1 MGQFER
7 GTFDGSD
14 AFVADSDCPRLAP
27 FMSEQHER
35 STGGETRTMAER
47 RIRNRALTIGVS
59 VTPFGL
65 SFGAVSVEAHLSLIQ
80 VCLLSLVLFSGAS
93 QFALVSVI
101 GAGGSYFSA
110 VGTAL
115 LLGVRNGLYGARIN
129 SLLRPSGW
137 RRLLM
142 AEVTIDES
150 TAMAVSEA
158 PAGHSARAFWST
170 ALCVYVLWNVSTVI
184 GALVGNALGSPA
196 TTGLD
201 VAGPAA
207 FIALL
212 APRLTTVRMRL
223 VALASG
229 AIALVTVPIVPVG
242 APILIGG
249 LTAVALL
256 LVFDR

>member
-1 MGQFER
+1 MSAPPRDDDPTG
-7 GTFDGSD
+7 D
-14 AFVADSDCPRLAP
+14 ASRATA
-27 FMSEQHER
+27 H
-35 STGGETRTMAER
+35 R
-47 RIRNRALTIGVS
+47 RIRNRALTIGAS

-65 SFGAVSVEAHLSLIQ
+65 SFGAVSSEAHLSLVQ
-80 VCLLSLVLFSGAS
+80 VCLMSLVLFSGAS
-93 QFALVSVI
+93 QFALVSLI
-101 GAGGSYFSA
+101 GAGGSYVSA

-129 SLLRPSGW
+129 ALLRPTGW
-137 RRLLM
+137 RRFVM

-158 PAGHSARAFWST
+158 PSGNSARAFWST
-170 ALCVYVLWNVSTVI
+170 ALSVYVLWNLSTII

-207 FIALL
+207 FVALL
-212 APRLTTVRMRL
+212 APRLTTARMRL
-223 VALASG
+223 GALGSG
-229 AIALVTVPIVPVG
+229 VIALVTVPIVPVG

-249 LTAVALL
+249 LTAVGLL
-256 LVFDR
+256 LAVDR

>member
-1 MGQFER
+1 
-7 GTFDGSD
+7 
-14 AFVADSDCPRLAP
+14 
-27 FMSEQHER
+27 MSEPPADEHPLTDASR
-35 STGGETRTMAER
+35 KAAER
-47 RIRNRALTIGVS
+47 RIRNRALTIGIS

-65 SFGAVSVEAHLSLIQ
+65 SFGAVSVEAHLSVVQ

-93 QFALVSVI
+93 QFALVTII

-115 LLGVRNGLYGARIN
+115 LLGVRNGLYAARIN
-129 SLLRPSGW
+129 ALLRPSGW
-137 RRLLM
+137 RRFVM

-150 TAMAVSEA
+150 TAMALSEA
-158 PAGHSARAFWST
+158 PSGNAARAFWST
-170 ALCVYVLWNVSTVI
+170 ALSVYVLWNVSTVI

-207 FIALL
+207 FVALL
-212 APRLTTVRMRL
+212 APRLTTLRMRM

-229 AIALVTVPIVPVG
+229 LIALVTVPVVPVG

>member
-1 MGQFER
+1 VSEPTR
-7 GTFDGSD
+7 DD
-14 AFVADSDCPRLAP
+14 A
-27 FMSEQHER
+27 
-35 STGGETRTMAER
+35 STGGETRRAAER

-129 SLLRPSGW
+129 ASLRPSGW
-137 RRLLM
+137 RRFLM

-150 TAMAVSEA
+150 T
-158 PAGHSARAFWST
+158 
-170 ALCVYVLWNVSTVI
+170 
-184 GALVGNALGSPA
+184 
-196 TTGLD
+196 
-201 VAGPAA
+201 
-207 FIALL
+207 
-212 APRLTTVRMRL
+212 
-223 VALASG
+223 SG
-229 AIALVTVPIVPVG
+229 
-242 APILIGG
+242 
-249 LTAVALL
+249 
-256 LVFDR
+256 

>member
-1 MGQFER
+1 
-7 GTFDGSD
+7 
-14 AFVADSDCPRLAP
+14 
-27 FMSEQHER
+27 
-35 STGGETRTMAER
+35 
-47 RIRNRALTIGVS
+47 
-59 VTPFGL
+59 
-65 SFGAVSVEAHLSLIQ
+65 LSLIQ

-93 QFALVSVI
+93 QFALVSII

-129 SLLRPSGW
+129 ALFRPAGW
-137 RRLLM
+137 GRLLM

-158 PAGHSARAFWST
+158 PAGYAARAFWST
-170 ALCVYVLWNVSTVI
+170 ALSVYVLWNLSTIV
-184 GALVGNALGSPA
+184 GALVGNAFGSPA

-212 APRLTTVRMRL
+212 APRLNTVRMRA
-223 VALASG
+223 VALTSG
-229 AIALVTVPIVPVG
+229 VIALVTVPVVPAG

-249 LTAVALL
+249 LGAVALL

>member
-1 MGQFER
+1 
-7 GTFDGSD
+7 
-14 AFVADSDCPRLAP
+14 
-27 FMSEQHER
+27 MSEPPSDHLPINDASR
-35 STGGETRTMAER
+35 WAADR

-59 VTPFGL
+59 VAPFGL
-65 SFGAVSVEAHLSLIQ
+65 SFGAVSVEAHLSLVQ

-93 QFALVSVI
+93 QFALVSII
-101 GAGGSYFSA
+101 GAGGSYISA

-129 SLLRPSGW
+129 ALLRPVGW
-137 RRLLM
+137 RRLVM

-158 PAGHSARAFWST
+158 PSGNSARAFWST
-170 ALCVYVLWNVSTVI
+170 ALSVYVLWNVSTII

-196 TTGLD
+196 TTGLN

-212 APRLTTVRMRL
+212 APRLTTLRMRL
-223 VALASG
+223 VALGSG
-229 AIALVTVPIVPVG
+229 MIALITVPVVPVG

>member
-1 MGQFER
+1 M
-7 GTFDGSD
+7 TD
-14 AFVADSDCPRLAP
+14 ASRWSA
-27 FMSEQHER
+27 Q
-35 STGGETRTMAER
+35 R
-47 RIRNRALTIGVS
+47 RIRNRALAIGLS

-65 SFGAVSVEAHLSLIQ
+65 SFGAVSVEAHLSLLQ

-93 QFALVSVI
+93 QFALVSII
-101 GAGGSYFSA
+101 GAGGSYLSA

-137 RRLLM
+137 RRLVM

-158 PAGHSARAFWST
+158 PSGNATRAFWTT
-170 ALCVYVLWNVSTVI
+170 ALSVYVLWNASTII

-196 TTGLD
+196 ATGLD

-207 FIALL
+207 FSALL
-212 APRLTTVRMRL
+212 APRLTSVRMRL
-223 VALASG
+223 AALGSG

-249 LTAVALL
+249 LTAVAML
-256 LVFDR
+256 LVLDR

>member
-1 MGQFER
+1 
-7 GTFDGSD
+7 
-14 AFVADSDCPRLAP
+14 
-27 FMSEQHER
+27 MSELPR
-35 STGGETRTMAER
+35 DRNPSDVAIRKAAER

-65 SFGAVSVEAHLSLIQ
+65 SFGAVSVEAHLNLLQ

-93 QFALVSVI
+93 QFALVSLI
-101 GAGGSYFSA
+101 GAGGSYISA

-129 SLLRPSGW
+129 ALLRPSGW
-137 RRLLM
+137 RRLVM

-158 PAGHSARAFWST
+158 PSGHSARAFWST
-170 ALCVYVLWNVSTVI
+170 ALSVYVLWNVSTVV

-212 APRLTTVRMRL
+212 APRLSTARMRL
-223 VALASG
+223 VALGSG
-229 AIALVTVPIVPVG
+229 VIALVTVPIVPVG

-256 LVFDR
+256 LVVDR

>member
-1 MGQFER
+1 MSEPPHNEHQL
-7 GTFDGSD
+7 TDGSRK
-14 AFVADSDCPRLAP
+14 A
-27 FMSEQHER
+27 
-35 STGGETRTMAER
+35 TER
-47 RIRNRALTIGVS
+47 RIRNRALTIGIS

-65 SFGAVSVEAHLSLIQ
+65 SFGAVSVEAHLSLVQ

-93 QFALVSVI
+93 QFALVSII

-137 RRLLM
+137 RRFM
-142 AEVTIDES
+142 TAEFTIDES

-158 PAGHSARAFWST
+158 PSGNAARAFWST
-170 ALCVYVLWNVSTVI
+170 ALSVYVLWNVSTVI
-184 GALVGNALGSPA
+184 GALAGNALGSPA
-196 TTGLD
+196 MTGLD

-207 FIALL
+207 FVALL
-212 APRLTTVRMRL
+212 APRLTTPRMRL

-229 AIALVTVPIVPVG
+229 VIALVTVPVVPVG

>member
-1 MGQFER
+1 
-7 GTFDGSD
+7 
-14 AFVADSDCPRLAP
+14 
-27 FMSEQHER
+27 MSEPPH
-35 STGGETRTMAER
+35 GEHQLNDASRKATER
-47 RIRNRALTIGVS
+47 RIRNRALTIGIS

-65 SFGAVSVEAHLSLIQ
+65 SFGAVSVEAHLSLVQ

-93 QFALVSVI
+93 QFALVSII
-101 GAGGSYFSA
+101 GAGGSYVSA

-115 LLGVRNGLYGARIN
+115 LLGVRNGLYAARIN

-137 RRLLM
+137 RRFVM
-142 AEVTIDES
+142 SEVTIDES

-158 PAGHSARAFWST
+158 PSGNAAHAFWST
-170 ALCVYVLWNVSTVI
+170 ALSVYVLWNVSTVI

-207 FIALL
+207 FVALL
-212 APRLTTVRMRL
+212 APRLTTLRMRM
-223 VALASG
+223 VALGSG
-229 AIALVTVPIVPVG
+229 VIALVTVPIVPVG

>member
-1 MGQFER
+1 MPDTPRDEHPM
-7 GTFDGSD
+7 TD
-14 AFVADSDCPRLAP
+14 ASRLSA
-27 FMSEQHER
+27 Q
-35 STGGETRTMAER
+35 R
-47 RIRNRALTIGVS
+47 RIRNRALAIGVS

-65 SFGAVSVEAHLSLIQ
+65 SFGAVSVEAHLSLVQ

-93 QFALVSVI
+93 QFALVSII
-101 GAGGSYFSA
+101 GAGGSYVSA

-115 LLGVRNGLYGARIN
+115 LLGVRNGLYAARIN
-129 SLLRPSGW
+129 SLLRPAGW
-137 RRLLM
+137 RRLIM

-158 PAGHSARAFWST
+158 PSGQAARAFWTT
-170 ALCVYVLWNVSTVI
+170 AVSVYVLWNVSTVI

-212 APRLTTVRMRL
+212 APRLTTMRMRL
-223 VALASG
+223 AALGSG

-256 LVFDR
+256 LVLDR

>member
-1 MGQFER
+1 
-7 GTFDGSD
+7 
-14 AFVADSDCPRLAP
+14 
-27 FMSEQHER
+27 MSEPPRNDQLR
-35 STGGETRTMAER
+35 DDQPLDVTTRQSAER

-65 SFGAVSVEAHLSLIQ
+65 SFGAVSVEAHLSLLQ
-80 VCLLSLVLFSGAS
+80 VCVLSLVLFSGAS
-93 QFALVSVI
+93 QFALVSII

-129 SLLRPSGW
+129 TLLRPTGW
-137 RRLLM
+137 RRFLM

-158 PAGHSARAFWST
+158 RGGHAARAFWLT
-170 ALCVYVLWNVSTVI
+170 ALSVYVLWNASTI
-184 GALVGNALGSPA
+184 AGALVGNALGSPA

-212 APRLTTVRMRL
+212 GPRLNTVRMRL
-223 VALASG
+223 VALG
-229 AIALVTVPIVPVG
+229 AGLIALVTVPVVPVG
-242 APILIGG
+242 APVLIGG

-256 LVFDR
+256 LVVDR

>member
-1 MGQFER
+1 VSEPPR
-7 GTFDGSD
+7 DD
-14 AFVADSDCPRLAP
+14 AL
-27 FMSEQHER
+27 
-35 STGGETRTMAER
+35 TGGETRRAPER

-59 VTPFGL
+59 VTPFGV

-93 QFALVSVI
+93 QFALVSII

-115 LLGVRNGLYGARIN
+115 LLGVRNGLYGARVN
-129 SLLRPSGW
+129 ALLRPTGW
-137 RRLLM
+137 RRFLT

-158 PAGHSARAFWST
+158 PAGYAARAFWST
-170 ALCVYVLWNVSTVI
+170 ALSVYVLWNLSTI
-184 GALVGNALGSPA
+184 LGALVGNAFGSPA

-212 APRLTTVRMRL
+212 APRLTTMRMRL

-229 AIALVTVPIVPVG
+229 AIALVTVPLVPVG

-256 LVFDR
+256 LVFER

>member
-1 MGQFER
+1 
-7 GTFDGSD
+7 
-14 AFVADSDCPRLAP
+14 
-27 FMSEQHER
+27 MSELPRDDHP
-35 STGGETRTMAER
+35 SDVATRKAAER

-65 SFGAVSVEAHLSLIQ
+65 SFGAVSVEAHLNLLQ

-101 GAGGSYFSA
+101 GAGGSYISA

-129 SLLRPSGW
+129 ALLRPSGW
-137 RRLLM
+137 RRLVM
-142 AEVTIDES
+142 AELTIDES

-158 PAGHSARAFWST
+158 PSGHSARAFWST
-170 ALCVYVLWNVSTVI
+170 ALSVYVLWNASTVV

-201 VAGPAA
+201 IAGPAA

-212 APRLTTVRMRL
+212 APRLRTVRMRL
-223 VALASG
+223 VALGSG
-229 AIALVTVPIVPVG
+229 VIALITVPVVPVG

>member
-1 MGQFER
+1 MPQPVAGAVLWQA
-7 GTFDGSD
+7 GSGHG
-14 AFVADSDCPRLAP
+14 FPTLAP
-27 FMSEQHER
+27 SMSEPSRDDHPNDALN
-35 STGGETRTMAER
+35 RTAAER

-65 SFGAVSVEAHLSLIQ
+65 SFGAVAVEAHLNLIQ

-93 QFALVSVI
+93 QFALVSII

-115 LLGVRNGLYGARIN
+115 LLGVRNGLYGARVN
-129 SLLRPSGW
+129 ALLRPSDW
-137 RRLLM
+137 RRLVM
-142 AEVTIDES
+142 AQVTIDES

-158 PAGHSARAFWST
+158 PSGHSARAFWST
-170 ALCVYVLWNVSTVI
+170 ALSVYVLWNVSTVI

-212 APRLTTVRMRL
+212 APRVTTLRMRL
-223 VALASG
+223 VALGSG
-229 AIALVTVPIVPVG
+229 VIALATVPVVPVG

-256 LVFDR
+256 LVLER

>member
-1 MGQFER
+1 
-7 GTFDGSD
+7 
-14 AFVADSDCPRLAP
+14 
-27 FMSEQHER
+27 MSEPRGDHT
-35 STGGETRTMAER
+35 TGGETGKAAER

-101 GAGGSYFSA
+101 GAGGSYVSA

-129 SLLRPSGW
+129 ALLRPTGW
-137 RRLLM
+137 RRFLM

-158 PAGHSARAFWST
+158 PEGYAARAFWST
-170 ALCVYVLWNVSTVI
+170 ALSVYVLWNLSTII
-184 GALVGNALGSPA
+184 GALVGNAFGSPA

-212 APRLTTVRMRL
+212 APRLTTTSMRL

-229 AIALVTVPIVPVG
+229 AIALITVPLVPVG

>member
-1 MGQFER
+1 
-7 GTFDGSD
+7 
-14 AFVADSDCPRLAP
+14 
-27 FMSEQHER
+27 MSEPPRDDHVKNDASDSAAR
-35 STGGETRTMAER
+35 R
-47 RIRNRALTIGVS
+47 RIRNRALAIGIS

-65 SFGAVSVEAHLSLIQ
+65 SFGAVSVEAHLSLVQ

-93 QFALVSVI
+93 QFALVSII

-115 LLGVRNGLYGARIN
+115 LLGIRNGLYGARIN
-129 SLLRPSGW
+129 ALLRPTGW
-137 RRLLM
+137 RRLVT

-158 PAGHSARAFWST
+158 PAGHAALAFWST
-170 ALCVYVLWNVSTVI
+170 ALSVYVLWNISTVI

-212 APRLTTVRMRL
+212 APRLRSARMRL

-229 AIALVTVPIVPVG
+229 VIALVTVPIVPVG

>member
-1 MGQFER
+1 
-7 GTFDGSD
+7 
-14 AFVADSDCPRLAP
+14 
-27 FMSEQHER
+27 MSEPPRHHA
-35 STGGETRTMAER
+35 TNNGETCRAAER

-59 VTPFGL
+59 VTPFGV

-129 SLLRPSGW
+129 ALLRPSGW
-137 RRLLM
+137 RRFRM

-158 PAGHSARAFWST
+158 PAGYAARAFWST
-170 ALCVYVLWNVSTVI
+170 ALSVYVLWNLSTVV
-184 GALVGNALGSPA
+184 GALVGNAFGSPA

-223 VALASG
+223 VALGSG
-229 AIALVTVPIVPVG
+229 AISLITVPLVPVG

-256 LVFDR
+256 VVFER

>member
-1 MGQFER
+1 MPQP
-7 GTFDGSD
+7 
-14 AFVADSDCPRLAP
+14 PRDDRPTEAATDRAA
-27 FMSEQHER
+27 H
-35 STGGETRTMAER
+35 R

-65 SFGAVSVEAHLSLIQ
+65 SFGAVAVEAHLSLVQ

-129 SLLRPSGW
+129 ALLRPRGW

-158 PAGHSARAFWST
+158 ASGYSARAFWST
-170 ALCVYVLWNVSTVI
+170 AVSVYVLWNTSTII
-184 GALVGNALGSPA
+184 GALIGNALGSPA

-212 APRLTTVRMRL
+212 APRLTTMRMRL

-229 AIALVTVPIVPVG
+229 VIALLTVPVVPVG

>member
-1 MGQFER
+1 MTELPR
-7 GTFDGSD
+7 GDRPTG
-14 AFVADSDCPRLAP
+14 AAAR
-27 FMSEQHER
+27 R
-35 STGGETRTMAER
+35 SVER

-65 SFGAVSVEAHLSLIQ
+65 SFGAVSVEAHLNLVQ
-80 VCLLSLVLFSGAS
+80 VCVLSLVLFSGAS

-101 GAGGSYFSA
+101 GAGGSYVSA

-129 SLLRPSGW
+129 ALLRPSGW
-137 RRLLM
+137 RRLVT
-142 AEVTIDES
+142 AQVTIDES

-158 PAGHSARAFWST
+158 PSGHSARAFWST
-170 ALCVYVLWNVSTVI
+170 ALSVYVLWNASTVI

-223 VALASG
+223 AALGSG
-229 AIALVTVPIVPVG
+229 VIALLTVPVVPVG
-242 APILIGG
+242 APILVGG

>member
-1 MGQFER
+1 
-7 GTFDGSD
+7 
-14 AFVADSDCPRLAP
+14 
-27 FMSEQHER
+27 MSELPRDDHA
-35 STGGETRTMAER
+35 SDVATRKAVER

-65 SFGAVSVEAHLSLIQ
+65 SFGAVSVEAHLNLLQ

-93 QFALVSVI
+93 QFALVSLI

-129 SLLRPSGW
+129 ALLRPSGW
-137 RRLLM
+137 RRLVM
-142 AEVTIDES
+142 AQVTIDES

-158 PAGHSARAFWST
+158 PSGHSARAFWST
-170 ALCVYVLWNVSTVI
+170 ALSVYVLWNVSTVI

-212 APRLTTVRMRL
+212 APRLSTVRMRL
-223 VALASG
+223 VALGSG
-229 AIALVTVPIVPVG
+229 AIALITVPVVPVG

-249 LTAVALL
+249 LTAVGLL

>member
-1 MGQFER
+1 MPEPPRDER
-7 GTFDGSD
+7 PPDEHSHDKHSTDGASR
-14 AFVADSDCPRLAP
+14 AAA
-27 FMSEQHER
+27 
-35 STGGETRTMAER
+35 TR

-129 SLLRPSGW
+129 ALLRPGGW
-137 RRLLM
+137 RRLVT

-158 PAGHSARAFWST
+158 PAGHAAQAFWLT
-170 ALCVYVLWNVSTVI
+170 ALSVYVLWNVSTII

-212 APRLTTVRMRL
+212 APRLTTLRL
-223 VALASG
+223 RLLSLGSG
-229 AIALVTVPIVPVG
+229 VIALVAVPFVPVG

>member
-1 MGQFER
+1 M
-7 GTFDGSD
+7 SD
-14 AFVADSDCPRLAP
+14 ASR
-27 FMSEQHER
+27 
-35 STGGETRTMAER
+35 RTARR

-59 VTPFGL
+59 ITPFGL
-65 SFGAVSVEAHLSLIQ
+65 SFGAVSVEAHLSLVQ
-80 VCLLSLVLFSGAS
+80 VSLLSLVLFSGAS

-115 LLGVRNGLYGARIN
+115 LLGVRNGLYAARIN
-129 SLLRPSGW
+129 ALLRPTGW
-137 RRLLM
+137 RRFVM
-142 AEVTIDES
+142 AEFTIDET

-158 PAGHSARAFWST
+158 RSGHSVRAFWFT
-170 ALCVYVLWNVSTVI
+170 ALSVYVLWNVSTVV

-212 APRLTTVRMRL
+212 APRLTTARMRL
-223 VALASG
+223 VALGSG
-229 AIALVTVPIVPVG
+229 ATALLTVPFVPIG

-256 LVFDR
+256 LVVDR

>member
-1 MGQFER
+1 MPEPTR
-7 GTFDGSD
+7 D
-14 AFVADSDCPRLAP
+14 DSA
-27 FMSEQHER
+27 
-35 STGGETRTMAER
+35 TGVETHTAAAR

-65 SFGAVSVEAHLSLIQ
+65 SFGAVSVEAHLSLLQ
-80 VCLLSLVLFSGAS
+80 VCVLSLVLFSGAS
-93 QFALVSVI
+93 QFALVSII

-129 SLLRPSGW
+129 TLLRPTGW
-137 RRLLM
+137 RRFLM

-158 PAGHSARAFWST
+158 RSGHSARAFWVT
-170 ALCVYVLWNVSTVI
+170 ALSVYVLWNASTI
-184 GALVGNALGSPA
+184 AGALVGNALGSPA
-196 TTGLD
+196 ATGLD

-212 APRLTTVRMRL
+212 GPRLNTVRMRL
-223 VALASG
+223 VGLG
-229 AIALVTVPIVPVG
+229 AGLIALVTVPVVPVG

-256 LVFDR
+256 LVVDR

>member
-1 MGQFER
+1 
-7 GTFDGSD
+7 
-14 AFVADSDCPRLAP
+14 
-27 FMSEQHER
+27 MSEPPSDHVSMNDASR
-35 STGGETRTMAER
+35 RTADR
-47 RIRNRALTIGVS
+47 RIRNRALTIAVS

-65 SFGAVSVEAHLSLIQ
+65 SFGAVSVEAHLSIVQ

-93 QFALVSVI
+93 QFALVSII

-115 LLGVRNGLYGARIN
+115 LLGVRNGLYAARIN
-129 SLLRPSGW
+129 ALLRPTGW
-137 RRLLM
+137 RRFVM

-150 TAMAVSEA
+150 TAMAVSES
-158 PAGHSARAFWST
+158 PSGHSGRAFWLT
-170 ALCVYVLWNVSTVI
+170 ALSVYVLWNVSTVV

-196 TTGLD
+196 TTGLN

-212 APRLTTVRMRL
+212 APRLTSARIRMI
-223 VALASG
+223 ALASG
-229 AIALVTVPIVPVG
+229 AIALATVPLVPIG

-256 LVFDR
+256 LVVDR

>member
-1 MGQFER
+1 M
-7 GTFDGSD
+7 SD
-14 AFVADSDCPRLAP
+14 PSR
-27 FMSEQHER
+27 
-35 STGGETRTMAER
+35 RTAER
-47 RIRNRALTIGVS
+47 RILNRALTIGVS

-65 SFGAVSVEAHLSLIQ
+65 SFGAVSVEAHLSLVQ

-93 QFALVSVI
+93 QFALVSIV

-129 SLLRPSGW
+129 ALLSPTGW

-150 TAMAVSEA
+150 TAMAVSES
-158 PAGHSARAFWST
+158 PSGHSARAFWST
-170 ALCVYVLWNVSTVI
+170 ALCVYVLWNASTLV

-212 APRLTTVRMRL
+212 APRLTSARMRL
-223 VALASG
+223 VALGSG
-229 AIALVTVPIVPVG
+229 VIALATVPAVPIG

-249 LTAVALL
+249 LMAVALL
-256 LVFDR
+256 LVLDR

>member
-1 MGQFER
+1 MPEI
-7 GTFDGSD
+7 
-14 AFVADSDCPRLAP
+14 PP
-27 FMSEQHER
+27 HET
-35 STGGETRTMAER
+35 TGGETRKAAER
-47 RIRNRALTIGVS
+47 RIRNRALTIGIS

-101 GAGGSYFSA
+101 GAGGSYLSA

-129 SLLRPSGW
+129 ALLRPTGW
-137 RRLLM
+137 RRFLM

-150 TAMAVSEA
+150 TAMAVSEG
-158 PAGHSARAFWST
+158 PAGYAARAFWST
-170 ALCVYVLWNVSTVI
+170 ALSVYMLWNLSTIV
-184 GALVGNALGSPA
+184 GALVGNAFGSPA
-196 TTGLD
+196 STGLD

-212 APRLTTVRMRL
+212 APRLTTMRMRA
-223 VALASG
+223 VALTSG
-229 AIALVTVPIVPVG
+229 VIALATVPIVPVG

-249 LTAVALL
+249 LAAIALL

>member
-1 MGQFER
+1 MSKPPRDHQLGDHRPQ
-7 GTFDGSD
+7 GDPPSD
-14 AFVADSDCPRLAP
+14 DA
-27 FMSEQHER
+27 
-35 STGGETRTMAER
+35 TRRVAER

-65 SFGAVSVEAHLSLIQ
+65 SFGAVSVEAHLSLLQ
-80 VCLLSLVLFSGAS
+80 VCVMSLVLFSGAS
-93 QFALVSVI
+93 QFALVSII

-129 SLLRPSGW
+129 ALLRPRGW

-142 AEVTIDES
+142 SEVTIDES

-158 PAGHSARAFWST
+158 HAGYAARAFWST
-170 ALCVYVLWNVSTVI
+170 ALSVYVLWNVSTI
-184 GALVGNALGSPA
+184 AGALVGNALGSPA

-207 FIALL
+207 FVALL
-212 APRLTTVRMRL
+212 APRLTTMRMRL

-229 AIALVTVPIVPVG
+229 VIALVTVPVVPVG